1 MGSRSGTHE
10 LRRPPR
16 AVRHRT
22 RRVPVAQIV
31 GRVVLY
37 AVLIA
42 LSLLFV
48 LPFVWMISTSLKDD
62 PQVYHAPPIWFPSPR
77 LWSNYPGA
85 LSQQPFANFFLNT
98 LWYALPATVGTMLSC
113 AIPAYGFARI
123 RWRGRDLLFFV
134 CLATMMIPFQVQM
147 IPLFITFKK
156 LGWIN
161 TYLPL
166 VVPAFFGNA
175 YFIFLLRQF
184 FMTIPLE
191 LSDAAR
197 IDGCGEFGILWRV
210 ILPLAKPALA
220 VVGLFTFMGA
230 WNDYLGP
237 LIYLNNIKLYPMAL
251 GLQQLRANYHAAG
264 QRLVWPYL
272 MAASTVMILPILFLY
287 FFTQRTF
294 VEGITVTGIK
304 G

>member
-1 MGSRSGTHE
+1 MAQVTDAGRLAASKSAGRVR
-10 LRRPPR
+10 RRP
-16 AVRHRT
+16 AVHY
-22 RRVPVAQIV
+22 A
-31 GRVVLY
+31 GRVALY
-37 AVLIA
+37 AVLLV

-48 LPFVWMISTSLKDD
+48 LPFVWMVSTSLKDD
-62 PQVYHAPPIWFPSPR
+62 PQVYHVPPIWFPSPQ

-85 LSQQPFANFFLNT
+85 LTQQPFARFFVNT
-98 LWYALPATVGTMLSC
+98 LWYALPATVGTILSC
-113 AIPAYGFARI
+113 AIPGYGFARF
-123 RWRGRDLLFFV
+123 RWRGRDLLFYL

-156 LGWIN
+156 VGWIN

-210 ILPLAKPALA
+210 IMPLSRPALA
-220 VVGLFTFMGA
+220 VVGLFTFMNC

-237 LIYLNNIKLYPMAL
+237 LIYLNNIKLYPVAL

-272 MAASTVMILPILFLY
+272 MAASTVVVAPILLLY

-294 VEGITVTGIK
+294 IEGITVTGIK

>member
-1 MGSRSGTHE
+1 VGQLAGTVG
-10 LRRPPR
+10 LPLTSARARRQKPL
-16 AVRHRT
+16 T
-22 RRVPVAQIV
+22 FWL
-31 GRVVLY
+31 GRLLLYVVL
-37 AVLIA
+37 LT

-48 LPFVWMISTSLKDD
+48 LPFIWMISTSLKDD

-85 LSQQPFANFFLNT
+85 LSQQPFGRFFINT
-98 LWYALPATVGTMLSC
+98 LWYALPATVGTIISC
-113 AIPAYGFARI
+113 AIPAYGFARF
-123 RWRGRDLLFFV
+123 RWKGRDLLFYI
-134 CLATMMIPFQVQM
+134 CLGTMMIPFQVQM

-210 ILPLAKPALA
+210 ILPLARPALA
-220 VVGLFTFMGA
+220 VVGLFTFMSA

-237 LIYLNNIKLYPMAL
+237 LIYLNNVKLYPVAL

-272 MAASTVMILPILFLY
+272 MAASTVVIAPILVLY

-294 VEGITVTGIK
+294 IEGITVTGIK

>member
-1 MGSRSGTHE
+1 VGQLAGTVG
-10 LRRPPR
+10 LPLTSARARRQKPL
-16 AVRHRT
+16 T
-22 RRVPVAQIV
+22 FWL
-31 GRVVLY
+31 GRLLLYVVL
-37 AVLIA
+37 LT

-48 LPFVWMISTSLKDD
+48 LPFIWMISTSLKDD

-85 LSQQPFANFFLNT
+85 LSQQPFGRFFINT
-98 LWYALPATVGTMLSC
+98 LWYALPATVGTIISC
-113 AIPAYGFARI
+113 AIPAYGFARF
-123 RWRGRDLLFFV
+123 RWKGRDLLFYI
-134 CLATMMIPFQVQM
+134 CLGTMMIPFQVQM

-210 ILPLAKPALA
+210 ILPLARPALA
-220 VVGLFTFMGA
+220 VVGLFTFMSA

-237 LIYLNNIKLYPMAL
+237 LIYLNNVKLYPVAL

-272 MAASTVMILPILFLY
+272 MAASTVVIAPILVLY

-294 VEGITVTGIK
+294 IEGITLTGIK

>member
-1 MGSRSGTHE
+1 MGQLAGTVG
-10 LRRPPR
+10 LPLTSARARRQKPL
-16 AVRHRT
+16 T
-22 RRVPVAQIV
+22 FWL
-31 GRVVLY
+31 GRLLLYVVL
-37 AVLIA
+37 LT

-48 LPFVWMISTSLKDD
+48 LPFIWMISTSLKDD

-85 LSQQPFANFFLNT
+85 LSQQPFGRFFINT
-98 LWYALPATVGTMLSC
+98 LWYALPATVGTIISC
-113 AIPAYGFARI
+113 AIPAYGFARF
-123 RWRGRDLLFFV
+123 RWKGRDLLFYI
-134 CLATMMIPFQVQM
+134 CLGTMMIPFQVQM

-210 ILPLAKPALA
+210 ILPLARPALA
-220 VVGLFTFMGA
+220 VVGLFTFMSA

-237 LIYLNNIKLYPMAL
+237 LIYLNNVKLYPVAL

-272 MAASTVMILPILFLY
+272 MAASTVVIAPILVLY

-294 VEGITVTGIK
+294 IEGITVTGIK